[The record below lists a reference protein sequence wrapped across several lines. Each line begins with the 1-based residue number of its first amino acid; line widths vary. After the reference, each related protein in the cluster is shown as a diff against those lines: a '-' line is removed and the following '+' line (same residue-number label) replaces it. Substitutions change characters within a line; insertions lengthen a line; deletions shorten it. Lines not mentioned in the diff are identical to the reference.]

1 MCDVEKRIEQ
11 WRGRLAASET
21 LNSAEISELE
31 GHLREE
37 VAGLR
42 KLELSEEEAFLVA
55 RHRLGDAAELEG
67 EFAKVYGHRRSLQRL
82 SWMALGVLL
91 YLLAGYIASGLSQGG
106 VMVATWLGLRG
117 YGLGLFGV
125 AVKATTLTGLLLL
138 VWLFFR
144 QADWMGPVRR
154 LRTIPVGGL
163 VLLLAALALT
173 DCVLIGS
180 QLLFQAATARS
191 LGVHDF
197 GRVAIVSN
205 FAGLAW
211 TVLAPVGAAVV
222 VIALRLCAARQ
233 RDACCAGPSE

>member
-11 WRGRLAASET
+11 WHARLAASET
-21 LNSAEISELE
+21 LSNDEINELE
-31 GHLREE
+31 SHLREE
-37 VAGLR
+37 TTGLGQTG
-42 KLELSEEEAFLVA
+42 LSEAEAFLVA

-106 VMVATWLGLRG
+106 VMAATWLGLRG

-125 AVKATTLTGLLLL
+125 AVKATTLAGLLVL

-154 LRTIPVGGL
+154 LRTLSVGDL
-163 VLLLAALALT
+163 VLLLAALAVA

-180 QLLFQAATARS
+180 QFLFRMATARS
-191 LGVHDF
+191 LGVHEV
-197 GRVAIVSN
+197 GRIAIVSAY
-205 FAGLAW
+205 AGLAW
-211 TVLAPVGAAVV
+211 NILAPVGAAVV
-222 VIALRLCAARQ
+222 VIALRLCARRQ
-233 RDACCAGPSE
+233 RDLCAADPSE

>member
-1 MCDVEKRIEQ
+1 M
-11 WRGRLAASET
+11 
-21 LNSAEISELE
+21 
-31 GHLREE
+31 
-37 VAGLR
+37 
-42 KLELSEEEAFLVA
+42 A

>member
-11 WRGRLAASET
+11 WRDRLAASET
-21 LNSAEISELE
+21 LNSAEINELE
-31 GHLREE
+31 SHLREE

>member
-11 WRGRLAASET
+11 WRARLAASET
-21 LNSAEISELE
+21 LSNTEINELE
-31 GHLREE
+31 SHLREE
-37 VAGLR
+37 IGSLR
-42 KLELSEEEAFLVA
+42 RTGLSEAEAFLVA

-106 VMVATWLGLRG
+106 VMAATWLGLRG
-117 YGLGLFGV
+117 YGLGIFGI
-125 AVKATTLTGLLLL
+125 AVMATTLSGLLVL

-154 LRTIPVGGL
+154 LRSLSVGGL
-163 VLLLAALALT
+163 VLLLAALALA

-191 LGVHDF
+191 LGAHEF

-211 TVLAPVGAAVV
+211 TILAPVGAAVV
-222 VIALRLCAARQ
+222 VIVLRVCALRQ
-233 RDACCAGPSE
+233 RDVCCAGPSE